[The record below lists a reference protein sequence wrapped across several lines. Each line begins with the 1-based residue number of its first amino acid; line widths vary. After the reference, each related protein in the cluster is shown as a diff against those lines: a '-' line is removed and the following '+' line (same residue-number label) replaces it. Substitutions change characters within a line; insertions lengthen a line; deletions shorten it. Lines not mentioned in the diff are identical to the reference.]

1 MKKKKA
7 GKLKNKKNDKKEED
21 IKPTKHENVGNVNF
35 YSEEIAKEIIN
46 KLISYTFTGI
56 YMKKMNKKIDDYY
69 SSNLFNTINNI
80 VEICYINHEIEKSMP
95 LNTDLKNKSFEIEP
109 KKKKLEKKIKEKK
122 IYNKNNIV
130 NKNLNDNSD
139 LILNETYN
147 NIIDKDK
154 YEFNKLLYNVDISNN
169 NFWDTIPEPESFSFE
184 RTCTYH
190 NVTQIGK
197 RSDFFKKEK
206 TSTFREKKS
215 NKFVKLKSF
224 IVAKKF
230 VGNILNKKKKY
241 VKASEELPSE
251 KIPDEVLG
259 IRPED
264 DDIKNMRKI
273 LLEEIERKNW
283 EEKKEKEKKRL
294 EEIAKKQD
302 EKNKKSKNKD
312 KSEQGLNPDLFI
324 KQFISV
330 SSNQKE
336 IKPGSSA
343 SDIEEEM
350 KKLTQKAKLNIEYNK
365 IKKIKSE
372 KEQMKENKMRQK
384 LFYKKYLLKSLNKD
398 GLNINDEDE
407 ENNSHLNPSGSNFGL
422 IKPEVGVIVQENLRI
437 KSGGINFF
445 EKFNKFSLN
454 DFNKTMN
461 SILDKKNFNLNNYD
475 SNNYTSG
482 KINTNTNNFNAHLN
496 NTSTAFNNNNNI
508 SLFGQKMKESLK
520 TINTNTKNDNVKDE
534 ELNEKKLFTKT
545 FMNKLANLKQ
555 KFLYKSKSEICMSN
569 NYNSNILQE
578 ALSTEKSDK
587 SYYYYSSRLFDSNR
601 RKSEFNPNSNF
612 ELNYIGKKKILN
624 KKFLSPIPTDLLKIY
639 KNTLL
644 KNYFYNACNDYTTQ
658 ESKTCRYNKYHI
670 IDTFNKNLVDGNI
683 KYNELFDNK
692 NMRSNKNS
700 IFPKIKYN
708 GSTIVNKGTRTKN
721 YFFRTRM
728 KQN

>member
-21 IKPTKHENVGNVNF
+21 IKQTKHENVGNVNF

-147 NIIDKDK
+147 NIINKDK
-154 YEFNKLLYNVDISNN
+154 YEFNKLLYNVEISNN

-259 IRPED
+259 IMKEEE
-264 DDIKNMRKI
+264 DIKNMRKK
-273 LLEEIERKNW
+273 LLEEIEKKNL
-283 EEKKEKEKKRL
+283 EEKREKERKRL
-294 EEIAKKQD
+294 EEIAKRNKD
-302 EKNKKSKNKD
+302 NNKK
-312 KSEQGLNPDLFI
+312 
-324 KQFISV
+324 
-330 SSNQKE
+330 
-336 IKPGSSA
+336 
-343 SDIEEEM
+343 
-350 KKLTQKAKLNIEYNK
+350 
-365 IKKIKSE
+365 
-372 KEQMKENKMRQK
+372 
-384 LFYKKYLLKSLNKD
+384 
-398 GLNINDEDE
+398 
-407 ENNSHLNPSGSNFGL
+407 
-422 IKPEVGVIVQENLRI
+422 
-437 KSGGINFF
+437 
-445 EKFNKFSLN
+445 
-454 DFNKTMN
+454 
-461 SILDKKNFNLNNYD
+461 
-475 SNNYTSG
+475 
-482 KINTNTNNFNAHLN
+482 
-496 NTSTAFNNNNNI
+496 
-508 SLFGQKMKESLK
+508 
-520 TINTNTKNDNVKDE
+520 
-534 ELNEKKLFTKT
+534 
-545 FMNKLANLKQ
+545 
-555 KFLYKSKSEICMSN
+555 
-569 NYNSNILQE
+569 
-578 ALSTEKSDK
+578 
-587 SYYYYSSRLFDSNR
+587 
-601 RKSEFNPNSNF
+601 
-612 ELNYIGKKKILN
+612 
-624 KKFLSPIPTDLLKIY
+624 
-639 KNTLL
+639 
-644 KNYFYNACNDYTTQ
+644 
-658 ESKTCRYNKYHI
+658 
-670 IDTFNKNLVDGNI
+670 
-683 KYNELFDNK
+683 
-692 NMRSNKNS
+692 
-700 IFPKIKYN
+700 
-708 GSTIVNKGTRTKN
+708 
-721 YFFRTRM
+721 
-728 KQN
+728 